1 MLYVCENNLYAAQTA
16 AAATHAL
23 SDVAA
28 RAAGYGIPGVVV
40 DGNDIF
46 AVYQAA
52 NPAVDRAR
60 SGGGPTLIECKTYRW
75 RAHTERRGQ
84 PDPRDPGEIEAWKRK
99 DPIAL
104 LERQLREQGELD
116 DAGLRIMEGEI
127 MAALEAAVAFA
138 EASPFPLTRAGD
150 RRRVCG
156 LTRGAD
162 DARADIQ
169 RGRCRSHRRGDA
181 ARSQDLLHVDRRDCS
196 RCSRSSAHQRIR
208 ATPITEAALTGM
220 AIGAAGCGFRPIVDW
235 RQVTFCFVAM
245 DQIVNQAAKIH
256 YMFGG
261 QVTFPIL
268 YRAAVGGGGLVAA
281 QHSQSPYSMF
291 MNVAGL
297 KMFLPSTPYDMK
309 GLLKTAIRDNNPVI
323 SFESSRLMARK
334 GPVPDEDYTIPLGKA
349 DIKREGSDVTV
360 VALAWL
366 VHEALAAAEELAKE
380 GISVEIVDPRT
391 LVPLDTETIRNSV
404 QKTGRL
410 VIADEAGPTA
420 GFSAEVA
427 AVATEDAATF
437 ARLKAPVK
445 RVCALQVPIP
455 YSPVLENHV
464 FPDRKRIIAGH
475 REVLPGGRPAAAA

>member
-1 MLYVCENNLYAAQTA
+1 MREL
-16 AAATHAL
+16 
-23 SDVAA
+23 
-28 RAAGYGIPGVVV
+28 
-40 DGNDIF
+40 
-46 AVYQAA
+46 
-52 NPAVDRAR
+52 
-60 SGGGPTLIECKTYRW
+60 TYN
-75 RAHTERRGQ
+75 E
-84 PDPRDPGEIEAWKRK
+84 
-99 DPIAL
+99 
-104 LERQLREQGELD
+104 
-116 DAGLRIMEGEI
+116 
-127 MAALEAAVAFA
+127 AALEAIA
-138 EASPFPLTRAGD
+138 EEM
-150 RRRVCG
+150 
-156 LTRGAD
+156 
-162 DARADIQ
+162 
-169 RGRCRSHRRGDA
+169 
-181 ARSQDLLHVDRRDCS
+181 RRDDKIFYLS
-196 RCSRSSAHQRIR
+196 TDALAPLLKEFGPGRIR

-220 AIGAAGCGFRPIVDW
+220 SIGAAGCGFRPIVDW

-323 SFESSRLMARK
+323 SFESSRLMGRK
-334 GPVPDEDYTIPLGKA
+334 GEVPEEDYAIPLGVA
-349 DIKREGSDVTV
+349 DIKREGRDVTV

-366 VHEALAAAEELAKE
+366 VHEALAAAEELDKE

-391 LVPLDTETIRNSV
+391 LVPLDRDTIRRSV

-437 ARLKAPVK
+437 ARLQAPVR

-455 YSPVLENHV
+455 YSPVLENAV
-464 FPDRKRIIAGH
+464 FPDRKRIIAGI
-475 REVLPGGRPAAAA
+475 RAVLEEGRSAAA